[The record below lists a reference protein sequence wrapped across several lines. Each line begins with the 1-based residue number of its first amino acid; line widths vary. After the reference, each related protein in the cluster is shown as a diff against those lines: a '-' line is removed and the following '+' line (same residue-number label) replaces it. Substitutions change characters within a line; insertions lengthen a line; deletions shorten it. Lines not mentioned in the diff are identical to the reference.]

1 MELTLWSVSVC
12 DIIYKLQYLVDL
24 YADSAAKEILDE
36 ITSLQDSDKKS
47 PFDHTKIK
55 QRTLEVS
62 AGYEDKTSVKY
73 TFVLP
78 KCIFS
83 AIFSN
88 ENSFNLNN
96 PYNNL
101 QLTPKITSDN
111 NF

>member
-1 MELTLWSVSVC
+1 M
-12 DIIYKLQYLVDL
+12 
-24 YADSAAKEILDE
+24 
-36 ITSLQDSDKKS
+36 
-47 PFDHTKIK
+47 
-55 QRTLEVS
+55 
-62 AGYEDKTSVKY
+62 KY

-101 QLTPKITSDN
+101 QLTPKITSDKQSDKGAAL
-111 NF
+111 FTLQ